1 MTDLPYLA
9 SRLYGTPLLIA
20 RPKLDVI
27 LGVMGRKLAGDGL
40 PAAPPVTP
48 LESVARSAQPQI
60 TESGIAVIP
69 ILGTLVRRSS
79 YLVAASGLTSYF
91 EIEAMAAEAFADPRV
106 KAVLLEIDSSGGE
119 AGGVFD
125 LAARLRSLARTSGK
139 PLWAIADEAA
149 LSAAYALAC
158 AADRLWL
165 TRTAEVGSIG
175 VVAVHVDE
183 SEADRQA
190 GLAYTF
196 IHAGSHKV
204 DGHPHA
210 PLPLTVAADIQTD
223 IDALHAQF
231 IALVAGLR
239 GLGVEAVRA
248 TQARVYRG
256 DQAIAVGLADQ
267 IGSFREAALALSQAI
282 APKTRSTHNSH
293 NTPLGGQTTPTT
305 LATLTTFSASRSP
318 QEIFMNDSP
327 QPAPAI
333 EATDMH
339 TDMHTDAHTDFPEA
353 AGPNAPTATQGSAA
367 NAAPAAAPSVDEAAI
382 TARVES
388 RLRAQ
393 LMELTEVAAQAKR
406 LGISVDPAQALARG
420 VTPDALRK
428 TVLGQ
433 AAERDAAQDI
443 VAQTQTELGSKTQ
456 ALADSP
462 LVKAAK
468 KVSSEAN
475 PTTHQQG
482 TR

>member
-20 RPKLDVI
+20 RPKLDII

-79 YLVAASGLTSYF
+79 YLVAASGLTSYV

-125 LAARLRSLARTSGK
+125 LAARLRSLAKTSGK

-190 GLAYTF
+190 GLSYTF

-210 PLPLTVAADIQTD
+210 PLPLTVAADIQAD
-223 IDALHAQF
+223 IDGLHEQF

-239 GLGVEAVRA
+239 GLGVEVVRA

-256 DQAIAVGLADQ
+256 DQAIAAGLADQ

-282 APKTRSTHNSH
+282 VPKTRST
-293 NTPLGGQTTPTT
+293 PLGRQTTPT
-305 LATLTTFSASRSP
+305 TLTTFSASRSP
-318 QEIFMNDSP
+318 QEIFMSDSP

-333 EATDMH
+333 ETTDVH
-339 TDMHTDAHTDFPEA
+339 NDVTEA
-353 AGPNAPTATQGSAA
+353 AGPNAPTASQGSAA
-367 NAAPAAAPSVDEAAI
+367 NAAPAGAPSVDEAAI

-393 LMELTEVAAQAKR
+393 LTELTQIAAQAKR
-406 LGISVDPAQALARG
+406 LGLSVDPAQALARG

-443 VAQTQTELGSKTQ
+443 VAQTQTELGVSKNQ

-475 PTTHQQG
+475 PVTHQQG